1 MGAKEY
7 NNSSI
12 KTALVIDL
20 VAKLHISRKL
30 SKFFLQKQR
39 FSQQIGPKIVKGCY
53 LRKISFEMFFL
64 FKKKSYLCTRKTA
77 KRPTMVR

>member
-30 SKFFLQKQR
+30 SKYFQQKQQ
-39 FSQQIGPKIVKGCY
+39 FHQQKAAKTVKGCY
-53 LRKISFEMFFL
+53 LRKNSFEMFFL